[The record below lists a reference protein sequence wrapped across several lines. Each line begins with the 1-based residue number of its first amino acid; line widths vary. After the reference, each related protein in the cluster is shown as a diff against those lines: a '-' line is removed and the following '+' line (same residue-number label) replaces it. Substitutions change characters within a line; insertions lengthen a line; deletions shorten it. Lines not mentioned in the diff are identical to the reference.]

1 MPRPQ
6 LEIGTYGEIRYSA
19 TAKGWRARAL
29 FRDFDGQTR
38 EVERSG
44 KTKGKA
50 AQRLRDAFLDWTGST
65 TGEITRETRL
75 KDLADVW
82 MEQVRQDVREG
93 IKSPTTINTYESIL
107 KRHVIP
113 GTGELRVREATV
125 MRLDR
130 FLGGLQRTV
139 GASTAKTART
149 ALSGML
155 GLAAR
160 YDAIDSNPT
169 RDTRRIPK
177 SKKKPRALDAEER
190 TKWLARVE
198 ANEKARRWDLPDL
211 SRFMMAAGVRVGEAL
226 ATYWEDVDF
235 VEGTIDITHT
245 VVRVKGEG
253 LLRKPR
259 PKTESSLRALPLP
272 SWALA
277 LLERRW
283 AEAKADGRPLA
294 SPIFASTVG
303 TLRDPNNVL
312 RVLREIRG
320 SDDFLWLT
328 SHNFRKTTA
337 TALDDAGVPT
347 RLIADHLGH
356 SRVSMTQDTYLG
368 RKTVDPITAKALEGL
383 LDKPSD
389 PNSGDNPG
397 SRS

>member
-1 MPRPQ
+1 MW
-6 LEIGTYGEIRYSA
+6 I
-19 TAKGWRARAL
+19 
-29 FRDFDGQTR
+29 
-38 EVERSG
+38 
-44 KTKGKA
+44 
-50 AQRLRDAFLDWTGST
+50 
-65 TGEITRETRL
+65 
-75 KDLADVW
+75 
-82 MEQVRQDVREG
+82 EQVQQDAREG
-93 IKSPTTINTYESIL
+93 IKSPTTINAYESIL
-107 KRHVIP
+107 KRHVVP
-113 GTGELRVREATV
+113 GMGELRVREATV

-130 FLGGLQRTV
+130 FLGALQRTV
-139 GASTAKTART
+139 GPSTAKTART

-226 ATYWEDVDF
+226 ATFWEDVDF
-235 VEGTIDITHT
+235 VAGTVDITHT

-259 PKTESSLRALPLP
+259 PKTESSMRALPLP

-283 AEAKADGRPLA
+283 AEATADGRPLA
-294 SPIFASTVG
+294 SPIFASTTG

-347 RLIADHLGH
+347 RLIADYLGH
-356 SRVSMTQDTYLG
+356 LRVSMTQDTYPG
-368 RKTVDPITAKALEGL
+368 RKTVDPITAQALERL

-389 PNSGDNPG
+389 PKTGDNPG

>member
-19 TAKGWRARAL
+19 IPTGYRARAL
-29 FRDFDGQTR
+29 FRDFDGKTR

-50 AQRLRDAFLDWTGST
+50 AQRLRDTFKDWTGST
-65 TGEITRETRL
+65 TGEITRETKL

-82 MEQVRQDVREG
+82 MEQIRKEVREG
-93 IKSPTTINTYESIL
+93 TKSPTTATTYESIL
-107 KRHVIP
+107 TRHVKP
-113 GTGELRVREATV
+113 GVGELRVREATV

-130 FLGGLQRTV
+130 FLGALQSTV

-160 YDAIDSNPT
+160 YDAVDSNPT

-226 ATYWEDVDF
+226 ATYWEDIDF
-235 VEGTIDITHT
+235 VAGTVDVTHT

-277 LLERRW
+277 LLKRRW
-283 AEAKADGRPLA
+283 AEARKDGRSLA
-294 SPIFASTVG
+294 SPVFASTVG
-303 TLRDPNNVL
+303 GLRDPNNVL
-312 RVLREIRG
+312 RVIREIRG
-320 SDDFLWLT
+320 GDDFIWLT

-337 TALDDAGVPT
+337 TAMDDAGIPT

-356 SRVSMTQDTYLG
+356 SRVSMTQDNYLE
-368 RKTVDPITAKALEGL
+368 RKAVDPVTALALEGL
-383 LDKPSD
+383 LDNPSALKT
-389 PNSGDNPG
+389 GDKPG
-397 SRS
+397 S

>member
-19 TAKGWRARAL
+19 IPTGYRARAL
-29 FRDFDGQTR
+29 FRDFDGKTR

-50 AQRLRDAFLDWTGST
+50 AQRLRDAFKDWTGST
-65 TGEITRETRL
+65 TGEITRETKL

-82 MEQVRQDVREG
+82 IEQIRKDVREG
-93 IKSPTTINTYESIL
+93 TKSPTTATTYESIL
-107 KRHVIP
+107 KRHVTP
-113 GTGELRVREATV
+113 GVGELRVREATV

-130 FLGGLQRTV
+130 FLGALQSTV
-139 GASTAKTART
+139 GPSTAKTART

-160 YDAIDSNPT
+160 YDAVDSNPT

-190 TKWLARVE
+190 AKWLARVE

-226 ATYWEDVDF
+226 ATYWEDIDF
-235 VEGTIDITHT
+235 VAGTVDVTHT

-277 LLERRW
+277 LLKRRW
-283 AEAKADGRPLA
+283 AEARKDGRSLA
-294 SPIFASTVG
+294 SPVFASTVG
-303 TLRDPNNVL
+303 GLRDPNNVL
-312 RVLREIRG
+312 RVIREIRG
-320 SDDFLWLT
+320 GDDFIWLT

-337 TALDDAGVPT
+337 TALDDAGIPT
-347 RLIADHLGH
+347 RLISDHLGH
-356 SRVSMTQDTYLG
+356 SRVSMTQDNYLE
-368 RKTVDPITAKALEGL
+368 RKAVDPVTAMALEGL
-383 LDKPSD
+383 LDNPSQ
-389 PNSGDNPG
+389 PKTGDKPG
-397 SRS
+397 S

>member
-19 TAKGWRARAL
+19 TPNGYRARAL
-29 FRDFDGQTR
+29 FRDFDGKTR

-50 AQRLRDAFLDWTGST
+50 AQRLRDTFKDWTGST
-65 TGEITRETRL
+65 TGEITRETKL

-82 MEQVRQDVREG
+82 MEQIRKEVREG
-93 IKSPTTINTYESIL
+93 TKSPTTATTYESIL
-107 KRHVIP
+107 TRHVKP
-113 GTGELRVREATV
+113 GVGELRVREATV

-130 FLGGLQRTV
+130 FLGSIQATIGT
-139 GASTAKTART
+139 STAKTART

-160 YDAIDSNPT
+160 YDAVDSNPT

-226 ATYWEDVDF
+226 ATYWEDIDF
-235 VEGTIDITHT
+235 VAGTVDVTHT

-277 LLERRW
+277 LLKRRW
-283 AEAKADGRPLA
+283 AEARKDGRSLA
-294 SPIFASTVG
+294 SPVFASTVG
-303 TLRDPNNVL
+303 GLRDPNNVL
-312 RVLREIRG
+312 RVIREIRG
-320 SDDFLWLT
+320 GDDFIWLT

-337 TALDDAGVPT
+337 TALDDAGIPT

-356 SRVSMTQDTYLG
+356 SRVSMTQDNYLE
-368 RKTVDPITAKALEGL
+368 RKAVDPVTALALEGL
-383 LDKPSD
+383 LDNPS
-389 PNSGDNPG
+389 PLKTGDKPG
-397 SRS
+397 S

>member
-19 TAKGWRARAL
+19 IPTGYRARAL
-29 FRDFDGQTR
+29 FRDFDGKTR

-50 AQRLRDAFLDWTGST
+50 AQRLRDTFKDWTGST
-65 TGEITRETRL
+65 TGEITRETKL

-82 MEQVRQDVREG
+82 MEQIRKDVREG
-93 IKSPTTINTYESIL
+93 TKSPTTATTYESIL
-107 KRHVIP
+107 TRHVKP
-113 GTGELRVREATV
+113 GVGELRVREATV

-130 FLGGLQRTV
+130 FLGALQSTI
-139 GASTAKTART
+139 GPSTAKTART

-160 YDAIDSNPT
+160 YDAVDSNPT

-226 ATYWEDVDF
+226 ATYWEDIDF
-235 VEGTIDITHT
+235 VAGTVDVTHT

-277 LLERRW
+277 LLKRRW
-283 AEAKADGRPLA
+283 AEARKDGRSLA
-294 SPIFASTVG
+294 SPVFASTVG
-303 TLRDPNNVL
+303 GLRDPNNVL
-312 RVLREIRG
+312 RVIREIRG
-320 SDDFLWLT
+320 GDDFIWLT

-337 TALDDAGVPT
+337 TAMDDAGIPT

-356 SRVSMTQDTYLG
+356 SRVSMTQDNYLE
-368 RKTVDPITAKALEGL
+368 RKAVDPVTALALEGL
-383 LDKPSD
+383 LDNPSQ
-389 PNSGDNPG
+389 PKTGDKPG
-397 SRS
+397 S

>member
-19 TAKGWRARAL
+19 IPTGYRARAL
-29 FRDFDGQTR
+29 FRDFDGKTR

-50 AQRLRDAFLDWTGST
+50 AQRLRDTFRDWTGST
-65 TGEITRETRL
+65 TGEITRETKL

-82 MEQVRQDVREG
+82 MEQIRKDVREG
-93 IKSPTTINTYESIL
+93 TKSPTTATTYESIL
-107 KRHVIP
+107 TRHVTP
-113 GTGELRVREATV
+113 GVGELRVREATV

-130 FLGGLQRTV
+130 FLGTLQTTV
-139 GASTAKTART
+139 GPSTAKTART

-160 YDAIDSNPT
+160 YDAVDSNPT

-226 ATYWEDVDF
+226 ATYWEDIDF
-235 VEGTIDITHT
+235 VAGTVDVTHT

-277 LLERRW
+277 LLKRRW
-283 AEAKADGRPLA
+283 AEARKDGRPLA
-294 SPIFASTVG
+294 SPVFASTVG
-303 TLRDPNNVL
+303 GLRDPNNVL
-312 RVLREIRG
+312 RVIREIRG
-320 SDDFLWLT
+320 GDEFIWLT

-337 TALDDAGVPT
+337 TALDDAGIPT

-356 SRVSMTQDTYLG
+356 SRVSMTQDNYLE
-368 RKTVDPITAKALEGL
+368 RKAVDPVTALALEGL
-383 LDKPSD
+383 LDNEVHD
-389 PNSGDNPG
+389 A
-397 SRS
+397 